1 MKKFTLIAVIS
12 GLTLGAHAG
21 DWGKAPVSDKTP
33 IEECVDIGGSISS
46 GYMTDFIFQGSRH
59 ARDTV
64 WTDAKYTFDAFIPVT
79 IGATYYNF
87 LSNINQNAVFGDFLH
102 TYASFNLGNIAGFD
116 TALAYNH
123 AFLPEGTGPVTTTSQ
138 GVLTLG
144 LSRDLGIATLLL
156 GTAYSVGG
164 DGGTALGVNDDFSG
178 GWYHNA
184 GLRKSFGLTDA
195 ASLVVE
201 AGVGYSDDYWVH
213 YWNSGWA
220 HYYAKA
226 SLPIQLNCR
235 ATLTPYIGFNGG
247 MDDNALG
254 FESSDSLDALGTGA
268 GGGDVLH
275 GGISLSVSF

>member
-1 MKKFTLIAVIS
+1 MKNTLLLSIVSVLATGV
-12 GLTLGAHAG
+12 HAG
-21 DWGKAPVSDKTP
+21 DWGKTPVAPKAP
-33 IEECVDIGGSISS
+33 IEECYDIGGSITS

-64 WTDAKYTFDAFIPVT
+64 WTDVKYTVDSFMIPVT
-79 IGATYYNF
+79 FGATYYNF
-87 LSNINQNAVFGDFLH
+87 LDSVNRNAVFGDFLH
-102 TYASFNLGNIAGFD
+102 TYASFNLGSLAGFD

-123 AFLPEGTGPVTTTSQ
+123 IFLPEGTGPINTTSQ

-144 LSRDLGIATLLL
+144 VNRDLGFATLLL

-164 DGGTALGVNDDFSG
+164 DGSVFNDDFSG

-184 GLRKSFGLTDA
+184 GIKKSFGLTDNV
-195 ASLVVE
+195 SLDLE
-201 AGVGYSDDYWVH
+201 TGVGYSDDYWVH
-213 YWNSGWA
+213 YWNMGWA
-220 HYYAKA
+220 HYYVTA

-235 ATLTPYIGFNGG
+235 TTITPYIGFNGG
-247 MDDNALG
+247 MDDNAFG

-275 GGISLSVSF
+275 GGINISVSF

>member
-1 MKKFTLIAVIS
+1 MKKLTLIAIIS
-12 GLTLGAHAG
+12 GLALGIQAG
-21 DWGKAPVSDKTP
+21 DWGKAPVPDKTP
-33 IEECVDIGGSISS
+33 IEECVDVGASITA
-46 GYMTDFIFQGSRH
+46 GYLTDFIFQGSRH
-59 ARDTV
+59 ARDTIY
-64 WTDAKYTFDAFIPVT
+64 TDVKYTFDSFVPITV
-79 IGATYYNF
+79 GATYYNF
-87 LSNINQNAVFGDFLH
+87 LDSTNANAVFGDFLH
-102 TYASFNLGNIAGFD
+102 TYASFNLGTIAGFD

-123 AFLPEGTGPVTTTSQ
+123 VFLPEGTSPINTTSQ

-144 LSRDLGIATLLL
+144 LSRDLGVATLLL
-156 GTAYSVGG
+156 GSAYSVGG
-164 DGGTALGVNDDFSG
+164 DGSVFNDDFSG

-184 GLRKSFGLTDA
+184 GLQKSFGLTDA

-226 SLPIQLNCR
+226 SLPIKLNCR
-235 ATLTPYIGFNGG
+235 ATLTPFIGFNGG
-247 MDDNALG
+247 MDDNAFG